1 MRGAISPFFNQG
13 VKMNDIKNVVKSSGV
28 SQAFVEEKLLKVLS
42 WAKEGHN
49 IDLNSFFNGVMDQIR
64 DGMTTKQIQRVAI
77 RYAADRITVK
87 EPDWQYVAA
96 NLEMF
101 ALRKDVYGQ
110 FDPVPF
116 LEHIT
121 KHVEAGR
128 YDKEIL
134 EKWTPEEIAE
144 IESHIDHDKDFEFSY
159 AGVQQLI
166 GKYLMQNRST
176 GQIFE
181 TPQYAFMLIAMC
193 LHQDEPKDKRVQ
205 YVYDLYEAVAGRKLS
220 LPTPI
225 MSGVR
230 TPTRQFSSCVV
241 IESGDSLGSINAVSA
256 AIVNYISQRAGIGI
270 NGGRIR
276 AMGSEIRNGEAT
288 HTGVIPFW
296 KHFQT
301 AVKSC
306 SQGGVRGGA
315 ATLYYPIWHLEAEDL
330 FVLKNNRGIESNRIR
345 HLDYGVQINNLM
357 YRRLMN
363 REYITLFSPDV
374 AGGKLYDAYFA
385 DAAEF
390 ERLYTELEKDPT
402 IRKKRIKAS
411 DLFATFAQER
421 AQTGRKY
428 VYNVDEVNQQGSFNV
443 PVKMSN
449 LCLEITLPTAPLD
462 QKDPLAGEIGLC
474 TLMAFVLDNA
484 KEDEFPHL
492 ARVAVRTLDN
502 LLDYQNYPVD
512 AALKAKLRRSLGVG
526 ITNYA
531 SWLASNYCDYSEA
544 YTRQVHE
551 MMEAFQFNL
560 LVASMELAKE
570 RGACGLFH
578 ETKYADGK
586 LPIDWYNKNVD
597 QLVEPVY
604 KCDWEWLRGEIK
616 KYGLR
621 NSTLTALMPCES
633 SSQVSNSTNGIEP
646 PRGLVSVKSSKD
658 GSYNQVV
665 PNQNDQLDFYDLL
678 WDMAKRGNEGYLSH
692 VATMQKFVDQSIS
705 ANTNYDPGNFPN
717 NKVDIEVILSDI
729 LYAQYF
735 GVKTLY
741 YQNTRDQSGEEA
753 DTELTPDPIDDDSCE
768 GCKI

>member
-1 MRGAISPFFNQG
+1 
-13 VKMNDIKNVVKSSGV
+13 MNVLKSSGV
-28 SQAFVEEKLLKVLS
+28 LQLSDASKIEKVLD
-42 WAKEGHN
+42 WAIADRN
-49 IDLNSFFNGVMDQIR
+49 INKAAFLDAVMDQLR
-64 DGMTTKQIQRVAI
+64 DGMSTAQIQRIAI
-77 RYAADRITVK
+77 RYAADRISIK
-87 EPDWQYVAA
+87 EPQWSEVAA

-101 ALRKDVYGQ
+101 ALRKKVYGQ
-110 FDPVPF
+110 FDPIPF
-116 LEHIT
+116 YDHIV
-121 KHVEAGR
+121 KNVEAGR

-134 EKWTPEEIAE
+134 IKWSKEDIEGIEK
-144 IESHIDHDKDFEFSY
+144 HIDHNKDMEFSF

-166 GKYLMQNRST
+166 GKYLVQNRT
-176 GQIFE
+176 TDEIFE
-181 TPQYAFMLIAMC
+181 TPQFAFMLIAMC
-193 LHQDEPKDKRVQ
+193 LHQDEPKDTRTK
-205 YVYDLYEAVAGRKLS
+205 YVTDLYEAVAGRKLS

-225 MSGVR
+225 MAGVR

-241 IESGDSLGSINAVSA
+241 VESGDSLPSINAVSA
-256 AIVNYISQRAGIGI
+256 AVVNYISQRAGIGI

-276 AMGSEIRNGEAT
+276 AMGSPIRNGEAT

-357 YRRLMN
+357 YRRLMQGD
-363 REYITLFSPDV
+363 YITLFSPDV
-374 AGGKLYDAYFA
+374 LGGKLYDMYFENPE
-385 DAAEF
+385 EF
-390 ERLYTELEKDPT
+390 ERLYVELEKDPT
-402 IRKKRIKAS
+402 VRKKRIKAI
-411 DLFATFAQER
+411 DLFSSLMQER

-428 VYNVDEVNQQGSFNV
+428 IFNVDEVNQQGSFAV
-443 PVKMSN
+443 PVRMSN
-449 LCLEITLPTAPLD
+449 LCLEITLPTAPLST
-462 QKDPLAGEIGLC
+462 KDPLEGEIGLC

-512 AALKAKLRRSLGVG
+512 AALKAKQRRSLGVG
-526 ITNYA
+526 ITNFA
-531 SWLASNYCDYSEA
+531 SWLASNYCDYSAA
-544 YTRQVHE
+544 YARQVHE
-551 MMEAFQFNL
+551 MIESFQFNL

-578 ETKYADGK
+578 ETKYAQGK

-597 QLVEPVY
+597 ELVSPSY
-604 KCDWEWLRGEIK
+604 KCDWEWLRKEIA

-678 WDMAKRGNEGYLSH
+678 WDMAKRGNEGYLSL
-692 VATMQKFVDQSIS
+692 VAVMQKFVDQAIS
-705 ANTNYDPGNFPN
+705 TNTNYDPENFETG
-717 NKVDIEVILSDI
+717 KVDIQVIIKDL
-729 LYAQYF
+729 LFAQYY

-741 YQNTRDQSGEEA
+741 YQNTRDHSGEKE
-753 DTELTPDPIDDDSCE
+753 DEVELKPDAADDSDCE